1 MHNIVKK
8 KLDDG
13 RTAVIP
19 KYLLVDNEVDAQS
32 GGKYLGRRVTPYKKH
47 SERNI
52 SSKGVKALGWEAIK
66 DMYRYGSETI
76 SLERFLGFLLLSR

>member
-76 SLERFLGFLLLSR
+76 ALWF